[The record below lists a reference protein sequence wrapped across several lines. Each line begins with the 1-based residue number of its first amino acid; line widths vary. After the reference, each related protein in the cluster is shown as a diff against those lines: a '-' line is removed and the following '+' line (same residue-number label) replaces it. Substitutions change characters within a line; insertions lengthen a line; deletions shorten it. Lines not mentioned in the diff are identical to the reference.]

1 MQWRIYNIIFSKRFN
16 ALQQTANLVVD
27 DTDKQHTCAIA
38 EPVLGVKIPH
48 ESQGRTGTENQLV
61 GWYAL
66 WLKTV
71 EHLRWVAVTVPRLH
85 RAVGA
90 QQDHLFTWQPVVVV
104 QFVEITPVGDGPG

>member
-1 MQWRIYNIIFSKRFN
+1 M
-16 ALQQTANLVVD
+16 QQTANLVVD

-38 EPVLGVKIPH
+38 EPVLGVEVPH

-90 QQDHLFTWQPVVVV
+90 QQDHLLTWQPVVVV
-104 QFVEITPVGDGPG
+104 QDVEITPVGDGPG